1 MCRYCVKWGEGTKWY
16 LNPKNYSDE
25 MLQSELTKPLLE
37 DTLAGDLLGIKGTIQ
52 EIMTSIQR
60 FRYDIGF
67 GEALDAVFPD
77 LYDEASESI
86 RGALPELVDM
96 AVGGQA
102 VPLEDALKIVDLNEG
117 DIFVLPCVCRKY
129 YGGKEKVS
137 CMFLR
142 PAGKGLSESLG
153 PWDKPNKW
161 VSKEEAKEMLKEFDK
176 EGIVHAVFWCPA
188 PIPTILCNCEY
199 PICIALRAR
208 LNYDVEDTFRKA
220 EYVSEVNPN
229 DCDGCNGAP
238 QCQSNCTFGAIKY
251 APTSAK
257 VSINPFQCWGCGVCR
272 AACPKDAISLRPRE
286 EVPQVKDVW

>member
-1 MCRYCVKWGEGTKWY
+1 MCRYCVKWGGGTKWY

-25 MLQSELTKPLLE
+25 MLKSELTKPKLE
-37 DTLAGDLLGIKGTIQ
+37 DTMAGDLLGIKGTIQ
-52 EIMTSIQR
+52 EIMTSVQR

-77 LYDEASESI
+77 LHDEASKAI
-86 RGALPELVDM
+86 RGALPDLVDM

-129 YGGKEKVS
+129 YGGKEKLS

-161 VSKEEAKEMLKEFDK
+161 VSKKEAKEMLKELDK
-176 EGIVHAVFWCPA
+176 EGTVHAVFWCPA
-188 PIPTILCNCEY
+188 PIPTMICNCEY

-220 EYVSEVNPN
+220 EYVSEVDPN
-229 DCDGCNGAP
+229 ACDGCDGTP
-238 QCQSNCTFGAIKY
+238 KCTSRCTFGAIKY
-251 APTSAK
+251 SPTAGK

-272 AACPKDAISLRPRE
+272 PVCPHNAISLSPRE
-286 EVPQVKDVW
+286 EVAQVKDVW